1 MNKIDIIIPIYNSK
15 DTLEKTLISIE
26 RQNILDKIEIYLIDD
41 YSTDNYES
49 ILNRYN
55 NLNIHY
61 HKLDKNV
68 GPGLARQKGIDI
80 SNNKYIFFLDSDDEI
95 FLPDSL
101 EKLYNEIEKGFDVVV
116 SNTKYEKINEIYN
129 NSGDLHGKLY
139 LRDFIIKND
148 IKFNNT
154 RYHEDNAFHN
164 LVIVHG
170 ANTSFI
176 KNITYLYSHNIN
188 SLTEIDKEKEFNNL
202 EILISNTKYI
212 IDIGLKHNC
221 NEFIIRECLY
231 RKVRYLNK
239 RYEDFN
245 NLQKEQIQ
253 VWLKKYKLNIGEYL
267 NRKDYANIQQEILNN
282 YDLKN

>member
-202 EILISNTKYI
+202 ELLISNTKYI

-231 RKVRYLNK
+231 RKIRYLNK

-253 VWLKKYKLNIGEYL
+253 AWLKKYKLNIGEYL

>member
-231 RKVRYLNK
+231 RKVRYFNK

-253 VWLKKYKLNIGEYL
+253 AWLKKYKLNIGEYL